1 MKKFLYVSVSALLM
15 LFSFAFT
22 ASALDKSDIMEF
34 FDKAE
39 EISGTYYCDKNYD
52 FGTDDKNQY
61 TFITDGQERYYL
73 NTKMTTD
80 QMYSLLHEYFSDSV
94 IYEITSYKRDGVT
107 SRFIEHEGLVYYDL
121 YDYPLFVGEYPQK
134 EFKIKSVSDNKIVL
148 SMKISRYDKTAN
160 YDYVIEKESDSE
172 WRFTKYH
179 YSNDIIIRLEMN
191 NPVTSDSAVY
201 ITAAAGLIALCCAVI
216 CKKKIKT

>member
-1 MKKFLYVSVSALLM
+1 MKEFLYVPVLALLM

-39 EISGTYYCDKNYD
+39 EISGTYYCDKNYT
-52 FGTDDKNQY
+52 FGTDDEKQY
-61 TFITDGQERYYL
+61 TFVIAGQERYYL
-73 NTKMTTD
+73 NTKMTSD
-80 QMYSLLHEYFSDSV
+80 QMYSLLHEYFSDNIIS
-94 IYEITSYKRDGVT
+94 EITSYKRDGENT
-107 SRFIEHEGLVYYDL
+107 RFIERDGLIYYDIF
-121 YDYPLFVGEYPQK
+121 DYPLFVGEYPVK
-134 EFKIKSVSDNKIVL
+134 EFTIKSASNDRIVL
-148 SMKISRYDKTAN
+148 SMKISRYDKAAT
-160 YDYVIEKESDSE
+160 YDYIIEKEDDGK

-201 ITAAAGLIALCCAVI
+201 ITAAAGVIALCCAVI
-216 CKKKIKT
+216 CKKKIKE